1 MFSVRFDHQSVI
13 GHVRDQNEDSYA
25 VLYGDDASGSLAVVC
40 DGMGGVAGG
49 EIASRIVCETFYG
62 YPLYREGVKPF
73 NAGTNRRRLERL
85 IQIAHHKVYAFAQDH
100 PRYQGMG
107 TTVSALLFLED
118 ILVFAHV
125 GDSRIY
131 RLRDGRLTQ
140 LTKDHTLRDH
150 LLRSGAISRAD
161 ACGHPSGHVLLQ
173 AVGTAPRLNGIQSMV
188 DELAE
193 GDRYLVCS
201 DGLSDVVYDSEIQEC
216 MRSEPFD
223 DLCDV
228 LVGRALGLG
237 GVDNITVI
245 AAEVEAAAAQRQA
258 A

>member
-1 MFSVRFDHQSVI
+1 MRPADRWPWFVTVWAGRPVARSP
-13 GHVRDQNEDSYA
+13 A
-25 VLYGDDASGSLAVVC
+25 GSFAKLST
-40 DGMGGVAGG
+40 G
-49 EIASRIVCETFYG
+49 T
-62 YPLYREGVKPF
+62 P
-73 NAGTNRRRLERL
+73 TNRRRLERL
-85 IQIAHHKVYAFAQDH
+85 IQIAHQKVYAFAQDH

-118 ILVFAHV
+118 KIVCAHV

-140 LTKDHTLRDH
+140 LTKDHTLRDY
-150 LLRSGAISRAD
+150 LLHSGALSRED
-161 ACGHPSGHVLLQ
+161 AGGHPSGHVLMQ
-173 AVGTAPRLNGIQSMV
+173 AVGAAPRLNGIQSLV

-201 DGLSDVVYDSEIQEC
+201 DGLSDVVYDSEIQEF

-223 DLCDV
+223 DVCDA
-228 LVGRALGLG
+228 LVRRALTRG

-245 AAEVEAAAAQRQA
+245 AAGVEATAAKRQA